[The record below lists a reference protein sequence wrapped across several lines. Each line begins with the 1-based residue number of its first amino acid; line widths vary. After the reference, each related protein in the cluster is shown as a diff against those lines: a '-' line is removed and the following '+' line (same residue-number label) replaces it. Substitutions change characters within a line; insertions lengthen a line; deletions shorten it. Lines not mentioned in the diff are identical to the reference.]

1 MSARARPAADPRT
14 WTVLLPS
21 SVHFPLFLGPS
32 HLSHLTFVVVVV
44 LFVRSEMCAAAAAA
58 GFYEEPE
65 EMRKWR
71 RRENGEESEK

>member
-44 LFVRSEMCAAAAAA
+44 LFVRSEMCAAAAA